1 MEDKNKVNKQSVIIR
16 INSIEKKDNIH
27 DKKIYL
33 IILCLIAIIYFAIVI
48 STEFAYRNRLFEK
61 SIEYQEDLREKY
73 DKKSAFYNCWKFFSF
88 FGTNTFCFAIFF
100 VIFIFFPLNSSF
112 LVLQTLNFSNYL
124 TNLLKMIYQNP
135 RPYWKSDILDI
146 VCNSGYGNPSG
157 HSLVSLSFFL
167 VFSHIVTNFD
177 YFRKYK
183 KGNIFRIVIFS
194 FCIILAAL
202 VIISRVLLS
211 AHSINQIIY
220 GSLLGIGI
228 YFIEIYII
236 SYHTYP
242 SEEFINHIMKKNV
255 VIIYFIIYV
264 LLIVL
269 LFIIYFSIGDDK
281 YIEKLIYRNIF
292 NGERCDTKKKF
303 QVLKNDGFTQA
314 LAVTSI
320 IGAHLGIILLIYVLK
335 KLNYKIEYINEFNK
349 SSIKR
354 WFIRLPILILSG
366 IFLILYFALPKS
378 CPLAVIIIFKFA
390 LPFFLTAFCI
400 YFVGI
405 FICVYFNFANESIIK
420 IN

>member
-1 MEDKNKVNKQSVIIR
+1 
-16 INSIEKKDNIH
+16 
-27 DKKIYL
+27 
-33 IILCLIAIIYFAIVI
+33 
-48 STEFAYRNRLFEK
+48 
-61 SIEYQEDLREKY
+61 
-73 DKKSAFYNCWKFFSF
+73 
-88 FGTNTFCFAIFF
+88 
-100 VIFIFFPLNSSF
+100 
-112 LVLQTLNFSNYL
+112 
-124 TNLLKMIYQNP
+124 MIYKNP

-177 YFRKYK
+177 FFRKYK
-183 KGNIFRIVIFS
+183 KGKILRIVIFS

-202 VIISRVLLS
+202 VIIGRVLLS
-211 AHSINQIIY
+211 AHSINQIIF

-228 YFIEIYII
+228 YFVEIHII
-236 SYHTYP
+236 SYHTYS
-242 SEEFINHIMKKNV
+242 SEQFINHIIRKKV
-255 VIIYFIIYV
+255 VVIYFIIYA
-264 LLIVL
+264 LLIGL
-269 LFIIYFSIGDDK
+269 LFIIYFSICDDK

-292 NGERCDTKKKF
+292 NGERCSIKKKY

-366 IFLILYFALPKS
+366 IFLILYFVIPKGS
-378 CPLAVIIIFKFA
+378 PLAIIIIFKFA
-390 LPFFLTAFCI
+390 FPFFLTAFCI
-400 YFVGI
+400 YFIGI
-405 FICVYFNFANESIIK
+405 FICVYFSYANESIIK

>member
-1 MEDKNKVNKQSVIIR
+1 MLTKQP
-16 INSIEKKDNIH
+16 SITH
-27 DKKIYL
+27 
-33 IILCLIAIIYFAIVI
+33 
-48 STEFAYRNRLFEK
+48 
-61 SIEYQEDLREKY
+61 
-73 DKKSAFYNCWKFFSF
+73 
-88 FGTNTFCFAIFF
+88 G
-100 VIFIFFPLNSSF
+100 
-112 LVLQTLNFSNYL
+112 
-124 TNLLKMIYQNP
+124 
-135 RPYWKSDILDI
+135 
-146 VCNSGYGNPSG
+146 PSG
-157 HSLVSLSFFL
+157 FLNLAGRLV
-167 VFSHIVTNFD
+167 
-177 YFRKYK
+177 
-183 KGNIFRIVIFS
+183 FS

-242 SEEFINHIMKKNV
+242 SEEFINHIVRKNV

-400 YFVGI
+400 YFLGI

>member
-1 MEDKNKVNKQSVIIR
+1 MDSQLKNQSVIIK
-16 INSIEKKDNIH
+16 INASEKRDNVS
-27 DKKIYL
+27 DKKTYL
-33 IILCLIAIIYFAIVI
+33 IIISLIAIIYFGIVI
-48 STEFAYRNRLFEK
+48 ATEFAYRKRIFEK
-61 SIEYQEDLREKY
+61 SIEYQEELREKY

-88 FGTNTFCFAIFF
+88 FGSNLFCFAIFF
-100 VIFIFFPLNSSF
+100 IIFIFFPLNSSF
-112 LVLQTLNFSNYL
+112 LVLQTLNFSNYI
-124 TNLLKMIYQNP
+124 TNLLKMIYKNP

-177 YFRKYK
+177 FFRKYK
-183 KGNIFRIVIFS
+183 KGKILRIVIFC

-202 VIISRVLLS
+202 VIIGRVLLS

-228 YFIEIYII
+228 YFVEIHII
-236 SYHTYP
+236 SYHTYS
-242 SEEFINHIMKKNV
+242 SEQFINHIVRKNV
-255 VIIYFIIYV
+255 VIIYFIIYA
-264 LLIVL
+264 LLIGL
-269 LFIIYFSIGDDK
+269 LFIIYFSISDDK

-292 NGERCDTKKKF
+292 NGERCSTKKKY
-303 QVLKNDGFTQA
+303 QALKNDGFTQA
-314 LAVTSI
+314 LAITSI

-366 IFLILYFALPKS
+366 IFLILYFVIPKGS
-378 CPLAVIIIFKFA
+378 PLAVIIIFKFA

-400 YFVGI
+400 YFIGI
-405 FICVYFNFANESIIK
+405 FICVYFSYANESIIK

>member
-1 MEDKNKVNKQSVIIR
+1 MEDKNQVNNQSVIIR
-16 INSIEKKDNIH
+16 INSIERKDNIN

-61 SIEYQEDLREKY
+61 SIEYQEDLREQY

-88 FGTNTFCFAIFF
+88 FGTNTFCFLIFF

-135 RPYWKSDILDI
+135 RPYWRSDILDI

-220 GSLLGIGI
+220 GSLLGMGI

-236 SYHTYP
+236 SYHTYR
-242 SEEFINHIMKKNV
+242 SEEFINHIVRKNV

-354 WFIRLPILILSG
+354 WFIRLPILIISG
-366 IFLILYFALPKS
+366 IFLILYFVLPKS

>member
-1 MEDKNKVNKQSVIIR
+1 MEDKNQVNNQSVIIR
-16 INSIEKKDNIH
+16 INSIERKDNIN

-61 SIEYQEDLREKY
+61 SIEYQEDLREQY

-135 RPYWKSDILDI
+135 RPYWRSDILDI

-242 SEEFINHIMKKNV
+242 SEEFINHIVRKNV

-366 IFLILYFALPKS
+366 IFLILHFALPKS

-400 YFVGI
+400 YFLGI